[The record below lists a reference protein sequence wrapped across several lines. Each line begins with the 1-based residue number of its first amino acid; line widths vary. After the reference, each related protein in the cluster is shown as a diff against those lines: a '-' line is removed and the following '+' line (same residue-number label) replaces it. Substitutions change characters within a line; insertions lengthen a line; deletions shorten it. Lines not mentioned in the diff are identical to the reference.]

1 MGTSPGR
8 KKNGEG
14 GVSVEYG
21 TVKALHAIAERIGL
35 IDIVNQAAPK
45 RNGLPVGELVLIM
58 AANRILDPRPK
69 YTIAEWYQR
78 TYMPELL
85 GVDLPPDSAYQT
97 LTRCLD
103 YLTDDVQ
110 ADIEMALAGR
120 VMESF
125 HLKPKSFIYDV
136 TSTFVEGEGGAEILQ
151 YGYSR
156 DHRPD
161 CRQVNYSLCVTM
173 NPTVPLFHQAF
184 PGNTVDS
191 KTVKETMVRFKDRLG
206 LDGCLV
212 VDRGI
217 VTSANIVEIVDERKL
232 DLVGGLRMDKRFRA
246 LALKTS
252 LKSFGKP
259 FTLKD
264 EALHAKE
271 FAVDIG
277 GNDRRCILYYSEEK
291 AERDKKSREIRL
303 ARVKEGLVEVAA
315 SLTREGAGRKPTRNG
330 IERRIVLLLEKNHCE
345 RLIDW
350 RLVGGRGGRRLKWEL
365 NEAAIN
371 EEEVLDGRYWLVTT
385 LDDSPKN
392 VIDTYRARDAVERG
406 FRITKE
412 TIKIRPIWNR
422 TEQHIKAHLFVCFI
436 AYLLYSLL
444 EIEARKE
451 ISGITGAKALDRL
464 RKFMERATRPR
475 YMTPTGEDLALLSRV
490 SRVR

>member
-1 MGTSPGR
+1 MT
-8 KKNGEG
+8 
-14 GVSVEYG
+14 VEYG

-35 IDIVNQAAPK
+35 MDIINQAAPK
-45 RNGLPVGELVLIM
+45 RNGLPVGELAFIM
-58 AANRILDPRPK
+58 AANRLLNPRPK
-69 YTIAEWYQR
+69 YAIAEWYQR
-78 TYMPELL
+78 TYMLELV
-85 GVDLPPDSAYQT
+85 GVDPPPDSAYQT

-110 ADIEMALAGR
+110 IEIEMALAAR

-125 HLKPKSFIYDV
+125 HLKPESFIYDV

-151 YGYSR
+151 FGYSR

-191 KTVKETMVRFKDRLG
+191 KTVKETMVRFKDMLG

-232 DLVGGLRMDKRFRA
+232 DLVGGLRMDRRFRA

-264 EALHAKE
+264 ETLQAKE
-271 FAVDIG
+271 FRVDIG
-277 GNDRRCILYYSEEK
+277 GNDRRCILYFSEAK
-291 AERDKKSREIRL
+291 AERDRMSRGQRL
-303 ARVKEGLVEVAA
+303 AKARQGLDEIAA
-315 SLTREGAGRKPTRNG
+315 SLTRKGAGRKPTRNG
-330 IERRIVLLLEKNHCE
+330 LERRIVLLLEKNHCE

-350 RLVGGRGGRRLKWEL
+350 RLVGGRGGRRMKWEL
-365 NEAAIN
+365 NEAAIK
-371 EEEVLDGRYWLVTT
+371 EEEILDGRYWLVTT
-385 LDDSPKN
+385 LDYPPRN
-392 VIDTYRARDAVERG
+392 ILETYRSRDGVERG

-422 TEQHIKAHLFVCFI
+422 TEQHIKAHLFVCFL

-451 ISGITGAKALDRL
+451 ISGITGTKALDRL
-464 RKFMERATRPR
+464 KKFMERATRPR

>member
-1 MGTSPGR
+1 MGTSP
-8 KKNGEG
+8 KKKDSGEG
-14 GVSVEYG
+14 GVTVEYG

-35 IDIVNQAAPK
+35 MDIINQAAPK
-45 RNGLPVGELVLIM
+45 RNGLPVGELAFIM
-58 AANRILDPRPK
+58 AANRLLDPRPK

-78 TYMPELL
+78 TYMPEIL
-85 GVDLPPDSAYQT
+85 GIDLPPDSAYQT

-110 ADIEMALAGR
+110 MEIEMALAAR

-125 HLKPKSFIYDV
+125 HLKPESFIYDV

-173 NPTVPLFHQAF
+173 NPTVPLFHEAF

-191 KTVKETMVRFKDRLG
+191 KTVKETMVRFKDKLG
-206 LDGCLV
+206 LYGCLV

-232 DLVGGLRMDKRFRA
+232 DLVGGLRMDRRFRA

-252 LKSFGKP
+252 LKSFGKQ

-264 EALHAKE
+264 EALQAKE

-291 AERDKKSREIRL
+291 AERDRKSREMRL
-303 ARVKEGLVEVAA
+303 AKSRQGLDEIAA
-315 SLTREGAGRKPTRNG
+315 SLTRKGAGRKPTRNG
-330 IERRIVLLLEKNHCE
+330 IERRIVLLLEKSHCE

-365 NEAAIN
+365 DEAAIK
-371 EEEVLDGRYWLVTT
+371 EEEILDGRYWLVTT
-385 LDDSPKN
+385 LEVPPKN
-392 VIDTYRARDAVERG
+392 VIETYRARDAVERG

-422 TEQHIKAHLFVCFI
+422 TEQHIKAHLFICFL

-444 EIEARKE
+444 ELEARRQIAG
-451 ISGITGAKALDRL
+451 ISGNKTLDKL
-464 RKFMERATRPR
+464 RILTKHARRNFDTRESE
-475 YMTPTGEDLALLSRV
+475 TLLSGMV
-490 SRVR
+490 DES

>member
-1 MGTSPGR
+1 MGTSPG
-8 KKNGEG
+8 KKNGGEG
-14 GVSVEYG
+14 GVAVEYG

-35 IDIVNQAAPK
+35 IEIINQAAPK
-45 RNGLPVGELVLIM
+45 RNGLPVGELAFIM
-58 AANRILDPRPK
+58 AANRVLDPRPK
-69 YTIAEWYQR
+69 YTIPEWYQR
-78 TYMPELL
+78 TYLPELL
-85 GVDLPPDSAYQT
+85 GIDLPPDSAYQT

-110 ADIEMALAGR
+110 ADIEMALAAR
-120 VMESF
+120 VMEAF
-125 HLKPKSFIYDV
+125 HLKPESFIYDV

-191 KTVKETMVRFKDRLG
+191 KTVKETMVRFRDQLG

-232 DLVGGLRMDKRFRA
+232 DLVGGLRMGMRFRA
-246 LALKTS
+246 LALDIT
-252 LKSFGKP
+252 LKSFGKK
-259 FTLKD
+259 FALKD
-264 EALHAKE
+264 EILQAKE
-271 FAVDIG
+271 FSVEIG
-277 GNDRRCILYYSEEK
+277 GKERRCILYYSAEK
-291 AERDKKSREIRL
+291 AERDRKSREIRL
-303 ARVKEGLVEVAA
+303 ARVRDGLGEIAA
-315 SLTREGAGRKPTRNG
+315 SLTRKGAGRKSTKNG
-330 IERRIVLLLEKNHCE
+330 VEGRIALLLEKNHCE
-345 RLIDW
+345 KLVEW

-365 NEAAIN
+365 NQEAIK
-371 EEEVLDGRYWLVTT
+371 EEEILDGRYWLMTT
-385 LDDSPKN
+385 LDVSPKE
-392 VIDTYRARDAVERG
+392 VLDLYRSRDAVERG

-444 EIEARKE
+444 EIEARKQ
-451 ISGITGAKALDRL
+451 IAGITSVKMLDKLKILTRRAKRDID
-464 RKFMERATRPR
+464 
-475 YMTPTGEDLALLSRV
+475 TGEVEEFLSGMV
-490 SRVR
+490 DES

>member
-1 MGTSPGR
+1 MATSPGR

-14 GVSVEYG
+14 GVTVEYG
-21 TVKALHAIAERIGL
+21 TVKALHALAERVGL
-35 IDIVNQAAPK
+35 IDIVNKAAPK
-45 RNGLPVGELVLIM
+45 RNGLPVGELVFIM

-78 TYMPELL
+78 TYLPELV
-85 GVDLPPDSAYQT
+85 GVNLPPDSAYQT

-103 YLTDDVQ
+103 YLTDEVQ
-110 ADIEMALAGR
+110 MEIEMGLAGK

-125 HLKPKSFIYDV
+125 HIKSKSFIYDV

-161 CRQVNYSLCVTM
+161 RRQVNYSLCVTM
-173 NPTVPLFHQAF
+173 EPTVPLFHQTF

-191 KTVKETMVRFKDRLG
+191 KTVKETMVRFKDKLG
-206 LDGCLV
+206 LHGCLV

-217 VTSANIVEIVDERKL
+217 VTSANIVEIVDERRL

-252 LKSFGKP
+252 LKSFEKA

-264 EALHAKE
+264 EALQAKE

-277 GNDRRCILYYSEEK
+277 GNDRRCILYYSGEK
-291 AERDKKSREIRL
+291 AERDKKSRDIRL
-303 ARVKEGLVEVAA
+303 ARVREGMEEVAA

-365 NEAAIN
+365 NDAAIK
-371 EEEVLDGRYWLVTT
+371 EEELLDGRYWLVTT
-385 LDDSPKN
+385 LGASPKK
-392 VIDTYRARDAVERG
+392 VIETYRARDAVERG
-406 FRITKE
+406 FRTTKE

-422 TEQHIKAHLFVCFI
+422 TEQHIKAHLFVCFL
-436 AYLLYSLL
+436 AYLLVSLAEL
-444 EIEARKE
+444 EARRQ
-451 ISGITGAKALDRL
+451 IAGITGVKALERL
-464 RKFMERATRPR
+464 KRFTKN
-475 YMTPTGEDLALLSRV
+475 V
-490 SRVR
+490 SRTVFSPTEEDEVLLAGMSRSR